1 MTETI
6 SLYDLI
12 GMKRNNSVLKSV
24 FIYKN
29 KNKAYSKCSI
39 DIEAYDDTFTNATRY
54 PSGQDKVY
62 ETITNAIIKYQ
73 DEIKAYIHDFS
84 STIEVM
90 HYSTFD
96 RHLQDTVRFNEAD
109 RIAYKKWLEEK

>member
-1 MTETI
+1 MTEMI

-12 GMKRNNSVLKSV
+12 GMKKKNSVLKSV

-54 PSGQDKVY
+54 PSGQDRTYDV
-62 ETITNAIIKYQ
+62 ITKAIIKYQ
-73 DEIKAYIHDFS
+73 DKIKEYINDYS
-84 STIEVM
+84 PTIDVI

-96 RHLQDTVRFNEAD
+96 RHLQDIVRFNESD